1 MVGRISAGWG
11 GSVGICGAGSD
22 GGIMDGVG
30 WLMHSGSSDDGV
42 GWELNEKR
50 GPVKDGTLGS
60 CPIRIFLS
68 CNCCTTSRRLY
79 IEVSRMILL
88 WSNLHP
94 E

>member
-60 CPIRIFLS
+60 CPLEFS
-68 CNCCTTSRRLY
+68 CPAIATPLREGF
-79 IEVSRMILL
+79 I
-88 WSNLHP
+88 
-94 E
+94 